1 MALQI
6 ALLAGDTLVGTN
18 CPESYVKVEFV
29 RAFKSDSLIWVNF
42 YADGVARA
50 DLKQPVKQKEYT
62 APTADLVGANIIA
75 ASYEWLKA
83 LPEFAGAI
91 DVLVTPEPS
100 IPPAPPV
107 IIDLPVMPVFPSPV
121 VEAIVE
127 PVVEPE
133 VTQIADE
140 SVN

>member
-6 ALLAGDTLVGTN
+6 SLLAKDTLVGEAF
-18 CPESYVKVEFV
+18 PESYVKVEFV
-29 RAFKSDSLIWVNF
+29 RAFKADSLLWVNF
-42 YADGVARA
+42 YANGTARA
-50 DLKQPVKQKEYT
+50 DMKQPVKQTEYT
-62 APTADLVGANIIA
+62 APTASLVGANIIA

-91 DVLVTPEPS
+91 DVFVTPEPTV
-100 IPPAPPV
+100 PPAPPMV
-107 IIDLPVMPVFPSPV
+107 INIPTS
-121 VEAIVE
+121 IIE

-133 VTQIADE
+133 PTQPTDG

>member
-1 MALQI
+1 MALQLS
-6 ALLAGDTLVGTN
+6 LLASDTLVGTN

-29 RAFKSDSLIWVNF
+29 RAFKSDSLIWVNW
-42 YADGVARA
+42 YADAAARA

-83 LPEFAGAI
+83 LPEFANAI
-91 DVLVTPEPS
+91 DVFVTPEPT
-100 IPPAPPV
+100 IPPAPPMV
-107 IIDLPVMPVFPSPV
+107 VSLPF
-121 VEAIVE
+121 
-127 PVVEPE
+127 
-133 VTQIADE
+133 TQPADG

>member
-6 ALLAGDTLVGTN
+6 SLLAADTLVGTN

-29 RAFKSDSLIWVNF
+29 RAFKADSLIWVNF

-50 DLKQPVKQKEYT
+50 DMKQPVKQREYT

-83 LPEFAGAI
+83 LPEFVGAV

-100 IPPAPPV
+100 VLPAPPPV
-107 IIDLPVMPVFPSPV
+107 IEMPSPMFPTPV

-133 VTQIADE
+133 VTQPADE

>member
-6 ALLAGDTLVGTN
+6 SLLAKDTLVGEAF
-18 CPESYVKVEFV
+18 PESYVKVEFV
-29 RAFKSDSLIWVNF
+29 RAFKADSLIWVNF
-42 YADGVARA
+42 YANGTARA
-50 DLKQPVKQKEYT
+50 DMKHPVKQTEYT
-62 APTADLVGANIIA
+62 VSTASLVGANIIA
-75 ASYEWLKA
+75 ASYEHLKT
-83 LPEFAGAI
+83 LPEFAGAV

-100 IPPAPPV
+100 IVPPPPPV
-107 IIDLPVMPVFPSPV
+107 IEVPERPVFPSPV

-133 VTQIADE
+133 VTQPADE

>member
-6 ALLAGDTLVGTN
+6 ALLAEDTLVGTN

-29 RAFKSDSLIWVNF
+29 RAFKADSLLWVNW
-42 YADGVARA
+42 YANGTARA
-50 DLKQPVKQKEYT
+50 DMKQPVKQREYT

-83 LPEFAGAI
+83 LPEFAGAV

-100 IPPAPPV
+100 VLPEPPPV
-107 IIDLPVMPVFPSPV
+107 IEMPTSPVFPTPV
-121 VEAIVE
+121 VDAIVE

-133 VTQIADE
+133 ATQPTDS